1 MTENEISYQIRGAIF
16 NIYEKLGPGLLESAY
31 ERTLI
36 YELKKRGLQV
46 ESQVPIPIIY
56 EEIKLESAFRL
67 DLLINKKVVIEI
79 KSVEKLSQLHH
90 KQLLTYLKLTG
101 YKLGILVNFNTD
113 EIFNNIIRKVNK
125 LNQD

>member
-16 NIYEKLGPGLLESAY
+16 NIYESLGPGLLESAY
-31 ERTLI
+31 EATLI

-56 EEIKLESAFRL
+56 EEIKLESVFRL

-79 KSVEKLSQLHH
+79 KSVEKLSPLHH

-101 YKLGILVNFNTD
+101 YKLGILVNFNSD
-113 EIFNNIIRKVNK
+113 EIFKNIIRKVNN

>member
-31 ERTLI
+31 ETTLI

-56 EEIKLESAFRL
+56 EEIKLESVFRL

-79 KSVEKLSQLHH
+79 KSVEKLSPLHH

-101 YKLGILVNFNTD
+101 YKLGILVNFNSD
-113 EIFNNIIRKVNK
+113 EIFKNIIRKVNN

>member
-31 ERTLI
+31 ETTLI

-56 EEIKLESAFRL
+56 EEIKLESVFRL

-79 KSVEKLSQLHH
+79 KSVE
-90 KQLLTYLKLTG
+90 
-101 YKLGILVNFNTD
+101 
-113 EIFNNIIRKVNK
+113 
-125 LNQD
+125 